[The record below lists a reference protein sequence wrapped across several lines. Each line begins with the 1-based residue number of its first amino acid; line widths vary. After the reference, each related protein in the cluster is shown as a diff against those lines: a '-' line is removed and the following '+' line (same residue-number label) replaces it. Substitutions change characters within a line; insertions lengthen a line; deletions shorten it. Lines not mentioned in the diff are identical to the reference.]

1 MLRKICYLCLNCPL
15 DQRTCPFRSTP
26 TIEEHLPN
34 ETVKLN
40 MDHLQLFK
48 VLSLRSNYFFYN
60 NIQKFVDNLD
70 LSNVK
75 LQKVSFYQEKKREA
89 LLDADIF

>member
-1 MLRKICYLCLNCPL
+1 MLNCPL
-15 DQRTCPFRSTP
+15 DHITCSFRSTP

-40 MDHLQLFK
+40 VHRLTTLQSVVTQEQLFFCK
-48 VLSLRSNYFFYN
+48 YN
-60 NIQKFVDNLD
+60 IKKFVDNLD

-75 LQKVSFYQEKKREA
+75 LQKVSFSQEKKREA
-89 LLDADIF
+89 LLDADIL